1 MAGNSVATGIINHP
15 PPTTLGYNSGDP
27 ENDINFKMQ
36 ALTLLNPAHQ
46 WAKDMADHCVRSGLQ
61 APLSLYEKE
70 GIMSEIHTNHVQMV
84 NSITELKAQG
94 HETQDQV
101 VKVTGAITELLNK
114 PCDKQ
119 LRIYG
124 LSPHIKTTFANSRD
138 QKARS
143 ARVEE
148 ATAVLSDIFRS
159 NGYNRQFSL
168 TLIEPAANAARH
180 LVSCGYY
187 HSPI

>member
-1 MAGNSVATGIINHP
+1 
-15 PPTTLGYNSGDP
+15 
-27 ENDINFKMQ
+27 
-36 ALTLLNPAHQ
+36 
-46 WAKDMADHCVRSGLQ
+46 MADHCVRSGLQ
-61 APLSLYEKE
+61 TPLSLYERE
-70 GIMSEIHTNHVQMV
+70 GILSEVHAKHAQMV
-84 NSITELKAQG
+84 NNITELKAQG
-94 HETQDQV
+94 HATRDQV
-101 VKVTGAITELLNK
+101 VKVTGAVTELLNK

-124 LSPHIKTTFANSRD
+124 LSPLIKTTLANPRD

-168 TLIEPAANAARH
+168 TLIEPAANTARH
-180 LVSCGYY
+180 SSVVAIITLPYESDKFRIDSILKENK
-187 HSPI
+187 HK

>member
-1 MAGNSVATGIINHP
+1 
-15 PPTTLGYNSGDP
+15 
-27 ENDINFKMQ
+27 
-36 ALTLLNPAHQ
+36 
-46 WAKDMADHCVRSGLQ
+46 MADHCVRSGLQ

-70 GIMSEIHTNHVQMV
+70 GILSEIHTNHVQMV
-84 NSITELKAQG
+84 NSITELKAQS

-101 VKVTGAITELLNK
+101 VKVTGAFTELLNK

-124 LSPHIKTTFANSRD
+124 LSPHIKTTLANSRD

-159 NGYNRQFSL
+159 NRYNRQFSL

-180 LVSCGYY
+180 
-187 HSPI
+187 